1 MAKSPDAIKVLV
13 VDDHP
18 VVRVGLRTMLESEAN
33 ISVVGMAASAREALT
48 AVQQCAP
55 DVVLMDLRMPE
66 MEGTAAIRELRRI
79 QPKLPILVL
88 TNYET
93 DSYIV
98 EALEAGAM
106 GYLLKSTP
114 QAELVS
120 AVEKV
125 HANQRVIPPGI
136 AARLLENIG
145 RDELSAR
152 ELEVLALV
160 ARGLSNKEIADT
172 LLISDKTVRNHVASC
187 LVKLGAADRT
197 GAVTTAIRRGL
208 IRISE

>member
-79 QPKLPILVL
+79 HPKLPILVL

-93 DSYIV
+93 DSYIMD
-98 EALEAGAM
+98 ALEAGAM

-160 ARGLSNKEIADT
+160 ARGQSNKEIADT
-172 LLISDKTVRNHVASC
+172 LSISDKTVRNHVASC
-187 LVKLGAADRT
+187 LVKLGATDRT

>member
-1 MAKSPDAIKVLV
+1 VAKSPDAIKVLV

-48 AVQQCAP
+48 AVRQCAP

-79 QPKLPILVL
+79 YPKLPILVL

-93 DSYIV
+93 DSYIM

-160 ARGLSNKEIADT
+160 ARGQSNKEIADT
-172 LLISDKTVRNHVASC
+172 LSISDKTVRNHVASC
-187 LVKLGAADRT
+187 LVKLGATDRT

>member
-1 MAKSPDAIKVLV
+1 VLV

-48 AVQQCAP
+48 ALQQCAP

-125 HANQRVIPPGI
+125 HANQRVIPPRI
-136 AARLLENIG
+136 AARLFENIG

-172 LLISDKTVRNHVASC
+172 LFISDKTVRNHVASC
-187 LVKLGAADRT
+187 MVKLGVTDRT
-197 GAVTTAIRRGL
+197 GAVTSAIRRGL